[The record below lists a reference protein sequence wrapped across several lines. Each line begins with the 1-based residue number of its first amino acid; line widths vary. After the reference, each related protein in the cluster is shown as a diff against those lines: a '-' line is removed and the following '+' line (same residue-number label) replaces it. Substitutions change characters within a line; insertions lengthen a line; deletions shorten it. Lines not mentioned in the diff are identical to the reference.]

1 MEAKFKI
8 GDKVLLNNPK
18 DKHDGALTWQTDME
32 CYIGD
37 ILEVIGLDTDIKTY
51 YCEGEDF
58 GCWVNESWLTKVGE
72 GIIEEESRIEELN
85 PIDWE
90 KRRWDLYK
98 MFIMHYSQ
106 YSIGEALNAADRCI
120 EIYKQTLK

>member
-18 DKHDGALTWQTDME
+18 DKHNGALTWQTDME

-72 GIIEEESRIEELN
+72 GIIEEESRIEEIK

-90 KRRWDLYK
+90 QRRWELVCSILIPDFDIPIADGINLVDDLIK
-98 MFIMHYSQ
+98 Q
-106 YSIGEALNAADRCI
+106 
-120 EIYKQTLK
+120 YKQTLK